1 MEDDDSDREMFCLFQ
16 GFDIIK
22 RKYAELKERLRQG
35 PALGEQ
41 GTRILEVKME
51 AEELFGETM
60 QMMDRMRGERAGP
73 TQGFRGSVLLKL
85 AVLRKRG
92 QSQVPGHIASMGHN
106 GRAVGECR
114 DVHMMWPV
122 FKKLAIQM

>member
-1 MEDDDSDREMFCLFQ
+1 MFYLFQ

-41 GTRILEVKME
+41 GNRILNVKME

-60 QMMDRMRGERAGP
+60 QMMDRMRGECWSHPRA
-73 TQGFRGSVLLKL
+73 SE
-85 AVLRKRG
+85 A
-92 QSQVPGHIASMGHN
+92 QSCWSS
-106 GRAVGECR
+106 RC
-114 DVHMMWPV
+114 
-122 FKKLAIQM
+122 